1 MITFDDI
8 TVRFGQFTALPSL
21 SLNIDEGEFFTLLG
35 PSGCG
40 KSTALRTLAGF
51 TEPASGR
58 VLVDG
63 RDVTALPSDQRGV
76 GMVFQNYALFPSMSV
91 RENIAFGLK
100 VAKRPKDEIHE
111 RVREIASEV
120 ALAPAQLDKD
130 VAELS
135 GGQQQ
140 RVAIARAL
148 VMRPRILLLDEPL
161 SNLDAQ
167 LRGQLRIQLKELQQ
181 QFGIT
186 SIYVTHDQDEAM
198 SMSDRIAVL
207 NQGRVEQVGTPRE
220 IYESSASEF
229 VCTFIGSVNRLSD
242 SSVTSLAAHRDSP
255 VRPGLSSYARVER
268 FVLRSKGQAAK
279 TEGLHFQDG
288 SVERADYHGYFSQY
302 AVRVG
307 DKPLTVRIPYHPD
320 APSFAV
326 GDEVAVG
333 IAADDVLQYAPE
345 EGVIAV

>member
-1 MITFDDI
+1 MITFENI
-8 TVRFGQFTALPSL
+8 AVRFGAFTAIPDL
-21 SLNIDEGEFFTLLG
+21 SLHIEEGEFFTLLG

-51 TEPASGR
+51 TAPASGR
-58 VLVDG
+58 VLVGG
-63 RDVTALPSDQRGV
+63 RDVTSLPSDQRGI

-100 VAKRPKDEIHE
+100 VAKRPKAEIHE

-120 ALAPAQLDKD
+120 ALAPEQLDKG

-207 NQGRVEQVGTPRE
+207 NEGRIEQVGTPQE
-220 IYESSASEF
+220 IYEHSATEF
-229 VCTFIGSVNRLSD
+229 VCTFIGSVNRLCNA
-242 SSVTSLAAHRDSP
+242 SVETLAIHPGSP
-255 VRPGLSSYARVER
+255 VRAGRSSYARVER
-268 FVLRSKGQAAK
+268 FVLQERGAPRD
-279 TEGLHFQDG
+279 GLHFLDG
-288 SVERADYHGYFSQY
+288 VVERVDYHGYFTQY

-307 DKPLTVRIPYHPD
+307 DETLTVRIPYHPS
-320 APSFAV
+320 APSFV
-326 GDEVAVG
+326 DGDKVAVG
-333 IAADDVLQYAPE
+333 IAARDVLQYGRAQR
-345 EGVIAV
+345 AVAA

>member
-1 MITFDDI
+1 MITFDDV
-8 TVRFGQFTALPSL
+8 TVRFGDFTAIPNL
-21 SLNIDEGEFFTLLG
+21 SLHVEEGEFFTFLG

-51 TEPASGR
+51 IEPAAGR
-58 VLVDG
+58 LLVDG
-63 RDVTALPSDQRGV
+63 RDVTSLPSDRRGI

-100 VAKRPKDEIHE
+100 VGKRPKDEVHE
-111 RVREIASEV
+111 RVREMAEQV
-120 ALAPAQLDKD
+120 ALNPAQLDKG

-161 SNLDAQ
+161 SNLDAK
-167 LRGQLRIQLKELQQ
+167 LRAQLRIQLKELQQ

-207 NQGRVEQVGTPRE
+207 DNGRIEQIGTPRE
-220 IYESSASEF
+220 IYERSATEF
-229 VCTFIGSVNRLSD
+229 VCTFIGSVHRLDDSVVERLS
-242 SSVTSLAAHRDSP
+242 SLPGSP
-255 VRPGLSSYARVER
+255 VAAGLNSYVRVER
-268 FVLRSKGQAAK
+268 LALQERHRA
-279 TEGLHFQDG
+279 TEGRLALDG
-288 SVERADYHGYFSQY
+288 ILERADYHGYFTQY
-302 AVRVG
+302 VVRVG
-307 DKPLTVRIPYHPD
+307 DSRVSVRVPWSAVESTF
-320 APSFAV
+320 AP
-326 GDEVAVG
+326 GDEVSVAV
-333 IAADDVLQYAPE
+333 DPRDLLQYEPPSQGA
-345 EGVIAV
+345 A

>member
-1 MITFDDI
+1 MITFENV
-8 TVRFGQFTALPSL
+8 TVRFGDFTALPDL
-21 SLNIDEGEFFTLLG
+21 SLHVEEGEFFTLLG

-51 TEPASGR
+51 NDPASGR
-58 VLVDG
+58 LLVDG
-63 RDVTALPSDQRGV
+63 RDVTALPSDRRGI

-100 VAKRPKDEIHE
+100 VAKRPKDEVHE
-111 RVREIASEV
+111 RVREIAEQV
-120 ALAPAQLDKD
+120 ALTPAQLDKG

-148 VMRPRILLLDEPL
+148 VLRPRILLLDEPL
-161 SNLDAQ
+161 SNLDAK

-207 NQGRVEQVGTPRE
+207 DHGRIEQVGTPRE
-220 IYESSASEF
+220 VYERSATEF
-229 VCTFIGSVNRLSD
+229 VCTFIGSVHRLGAPA
-242 SSVTSLAAHRDSP
+242 VERLAALPGSP
-255 VRPGLSSYARVER
+255 VAAGMRSYVRVER
-268 FVLRSKGQAAK
+268 LRLQSRHRPA
-279 TEGLHFQDG
+279 DG
-288 SVERADYHGYFSQY
+288 MLVVDGIVDRADYHGYFTQY
-302 AVRVG
+302 QIRLGDRSVSVRV
-307 DKPLTVRIPYHPD
+307 PWSATESSYTP
-320 APSFAV
+320 
-326 GDEVAVG
+326 GDEVALGV
-333 IAADDVLQYAPE
+333 APQDVLQYEPSEQEA
-345 EGVIAV
+345 GA

>member
-1 MITFDDI
+1 MITFENI
-8 TVRFGQFTALPSL
+8 AVNFGAFTALPDFSL
-21 SLNIDEGEFFTLLG
+21 HIEEGEFFTFLG

-40 KSTALRTLAGF
+40 KSTALRALAGF
-51 TEPASGR
+51 IDPAAGR
-58 VLVDG
+58 VRVDG
-63 RDVTALPSDQRGV
+63 RDVTSLPSDRRGI

-100 VAKRPKDEIHE
+100 VAKRPKDEVDE

-120 ALAPAQLDKD
+120 ALTPAQLDKG

-207 NQGRVEQVGTPRE
+207 NRGRIEQVGTPRE
-220 IYESSASEF
+220 IYERSATEF

-242 SSVTSLAAHRDSP
+242 RSVEELAGRAGSSVRHGR
-255 VRPGLSSYARVER
+255 SSYVRVER
-268 FVLRSKGQAAK
+268 LVLQERGRPR
-279 TEGLHFQDG
+279 DG
-288 SVERADYHGYFSQY
+288 RLFLDGIIERADYHGYFTQY

-307 DKPLTVRIPYHPD
+307 ENVVTVRVPYLPG
-320 APSFAV
+320 ATGFTA

-333 IAADDVLQYAPE
+333 VAPQDVLQYAH
-345 EGVIAV
+345 EGQGGEA

>member
-1 MITFDDI
+1 MITFENLV
-8 TVRFGQFTALPSL
+8 VRFGEFTALPDFSL
-21 SLNIDEGEFFTLLG
+21 QIEEGEFFTLLG

-63 RDVTALPSDQRGV
+63 KDVTSLPSDQRGI

-100 VAKRPKDEIHE
+100 VARRPKAEIDE
-111 RVREIASEV
+111 RVRAIASEV
-120 ALAPAQLDKD
+120 ALTPAQLDKG

-207 NQGRVEQVGTPRE
+207 NQGRVEQVGTPQE
-220 IYESSASEF
+220 IYERSATEF
-229 VCTFIGSVNRLSD
+229 VCTFIGSVNRLRD
-242 SSVTSLAAHRDSP
+242 ESVQTLASYPGTP
-255 VRPGLSSYARVER
+255 VQAGRSSYARVER
-268 FVLRSKGQAAK
+268 FVLQDRGQPS
-279 TEGLHFQDG
+279 EGLHVLDG
-288 SVERADYHGYFSQY
+288 VVERVDYHGYFTQY
-302 AVRVG
+302 AVRVQG
-307 DKPLTVRIPYHPD
+307 DPLTVRVPYHPS
-320 APSFAV
+320 AATFVV

-333 IAADDVLQYAPE
+333 IAPRDVLQYERTQSVVTA
-345 EGVIAV
+345 